1 MREQDTP
8 RTHYLFLRLISLVSQ
23 SSAPLTVADLGRV
36 LDIPSEVIAQ
46 CIALHLYLERKQVEE
61 LPIPPPADYWVP
73 KVADVITRNMLQ
85 PDPAGDMPVIDA
97 AIRAAISPG
106 SSTLQVV

>member
-8 RTHYLFLRLISLVSQ
+8 KTHYLFLRLISLVSQ
-23 SSAPLTVADLGRV
+23 SSAPLTVADLGKV
-36 LDIPSEVIAQ
+36 LDLPSEVIAQ

-61 LPIPPPADYWVP
+61 LPIPPPTDYWVP
-73 KVADVITRNMLQ
+73 KAADVITRYMLQ
-85 PDPAGDMPVIDA
+85 PRRAGEMPAVEA